1 MIVTGFQG
9 VKMMPDA
16 RNVHALPFSAPAARA
31 GVGVEVCVGDHAGL
45 SIQERDALVRLAT
58 LAVGASGLVGS
69 VGGGEVRVKVVGDA
83 EMAEAHVR
91 YSGVEGTTDVL
102 TFDLSEGASARGGP
116 LDVDILVC
124 ADEARRQALEQ
135 GHEPVREML
144 LYVLHGVL
152 HCLGHDDHTDDGFA
166 RMHAE
171 EDRILA
177 EIGVGATFMKHAAD
191 GGGER

>member
-1 MIVTGFQG
+1 
-9 VKMMPDA
+9 MPDD
-16 RNVHALPFSAPAARA
+16 RNVYALSCNAPQARA
-31 GVGVEVCVGDHAGL
+31 GVDVEVCLDDHAGL
-45 SIQERDALVRLAT
+45 SVAEREALGRLAT
-58 LAVGASGLVGS
+58 LAVGASGA
-69 VGGGEVRVKVVGDA
+69 VGGGEVRVKIVGDA

-102 TFDLSEGASARGGP
+102 TFDLAEGASARGGA

-124 ADEARRQALEQ
+124 ADEARRQALEH
-135 GHEPVREML
+135 GHDPVREML

-177 EIGVGATFMKHAAD
+177 KIGVGATFKKLGVD